1 VASLRPLDAAMGYL
15 VLWDKQVVNG
25 GIVCAVGAVGV
36 AATCLS
42 MFVDRSVT
50 ASLGNPWFRK

>member
-1 VASLRPLDAAMGYL
+1 MGYL